1 MSVDP
6 SLAIQKAI
14 VAAIQAAS
22 PAICAGRI
30 YDIVPDDAQFPYLSF
45 GPFQT
50 VGNRADCYDGSE
62 TFVEVN
68 VWSRA
73 VGFPE
78 AKGIA
83 DRVREE
89 LDRAELTLD
98 GHTLELFDFQDA
110 RALRDPDGITSRVI
124 LNFRALSQ
132 PAD

>member
-6 SLAIQKAI
+6 SLALQGAI

-22 PAICAGRI
+22 PAIAGGRI
-30 YDIVPDDAQFPYLSF
+30 YDQPPEAPEFPYLSF
-45 GPFQT
+45 GPGQS
-50 VGNRADCYDGSE
+50 VANRADCYDGTES
-62 TFVEVN
+62 FVEIN
-68 VWSRA
+68 VWSRT

-83 DRVREE
+83 DRVREV
-89 LDRAELTLD
+89 LDRADLTLD

-110 RALRDPDGITSRVI
+110 RAVRDPDGITNRI
-124 LNFRALSQ
+124 IMNFRALSQ